1 MKFHLLIFVCFV
13 FTGSF
18 SFGQKSYTVKKSVN
32 EIKIDGF
39 LTEDQW
45 LKANI
50 ATDFITA
57 SPVYGEKSQFISIV
71 KMYYDDNAFYI
82 AGEMHDPHPDSVSY
96 SMSQRDDFGNADWFN
111 VTIDTYGNKTN
122 GFSFGVTSAGVE
134 LDALAFTNYW
144 DESWNAVWRSSVQKR
159 DFGWSFE
166 MKIPFSA
173 LRFPNQDVQNWNIN
187 FVRQV
192 RRVRESSTWNPTNP
206 EVFGELTQAGVL
218 NGVEGIKSPIRLSF
232 TPYVTG
238 YVENS
243 TDYSTGKQTWKSRVT
258 GGLDLKYGINDA
270 FTLDM
275 TVIPDFGQTRSDNQI
290 LNLGPFE
297 VRYNEN
303 RPFFIEGTDLFQ
315 IGGVFYS
322 RRIASSPFH
331 EYDIY
336 GDLDDSKGE
345 KVVENPGITQM
356 INGTKVSGRTKNGL
370 GIGIFNAVEARMDAV
385 IEDSLGNR
393 RLYQTNPLTNYNV
406 FVLSQNLQN
415 NSTVSFVNTNVTRAG
430 SDRDANVSVGVAK
443 IYTKDGN
450 YQLYSKVSVS
460 SIMEDEVTYGHKFD
474 IGFSKVAGKWRY
486 GVDYGEESDT
496 YDPNDL
502 GFLYNNNSRSYSA
515 NISWNDFKPS
525 NNFFKRSVRLNW
537 FYEELYKPQLFN
549 YSGFFLNIGGLH
561 KKQVYMSL
569 SVRGS
574 PFGEVN
580 HFESRHFGKIVRYN
594 PEGEVSYFF
603 TTDYSKRIALDGDI
617 GYVKFF
623 GINQEKYSFFLSPR
637 LRVSDRMMLVLDAS
651 LDINNNGFGF
661 VYGEDP
667 NFDQEIV
674 LGYRDRVDVEN
685 SISLEF
691 VFTKRMGVDFSLR
704 HYWAQV
710 EYSHFVKL
718 GEDGEMTAID
728 YKALDANG
736 NSVHNNSFNAFTL
749 DVNYRW
755 IFIPGSEL
763 RIVYKNN
770 IFTSQSTLENHYFE
784 TFETLFNQPQIN
796 SISLKLLVYIDVLY
810 FKRKNKKKEQKVI

>member
-1 MKFHLLIFVCFV
+1 MKSFILVFSCLMGAFFVA
-13 FTGSF
+13 
-18 SFGQKSYTVKKSVN
+18 GQKSYVIKKSTN
-32 EIKIDGF
+32 TIKVDGF
-39 LTEDQW
+39 LNEQQW
-45 LKANI
+45 LDANI
-50 ATDFITA
+50 ATDFITT
-57 SPVYGEKSQFISIV
+57 SPIYGKKSKFKSIV
-71 KMYYDDNAFYI
+71 KLYYDDNALYI
-82 AGEMHDPHPDSVSY
+82 AGEMHDPHPDSISY
-96 SMSQRDDFGNADWFN
+96 SMSQRDNFGNADWFN

-122 GFSFGVTSAGVE
+122 GFSFAVTSAGVE

-144 DESWNAVWRSSVQKR
+144 DISWNAVWRSAVQKR

-173 LRFPNQDVQNWNIN
+173 LRFPNQNVQTWNIN

-192 RRVRESSTWNPTNP
+192 RRVRESSSWNPIDP
-206 EVFGELTQAGVL
+206 EIFGELTQAGVMHGIE
-218 NGVEGIKSPIRLSF
+218 GVKSPVRLSF

-238 YVENS
+238 YLENS
-243 TDYSTGKQTWKSRVT
+243 TDYESGERTWKSRIT

-322 RRIASSPFH
+322 RRIASSPYH
-331 EYDIY
+331 EFDVYT
-336 GDLDDSKGE
+336 DLNDSIGE
-345 KVVENPGITQM
+345 HVVENPGIAQM

-370 GIGIFNAVEARMDAV
+370 GIGIFNAVENKMDAI

-406 FVLSQNLQN
+406 FVLSQNLKN
-415 NSTVSFVNTNVTRAG
+415 NSSVSFVNTNVVRIG
-430 SDRDANVSVGVAK
+430 NDRDANVSVGQAR
-443 IYTKDGN
+443 IFTKDGKYRLFTQVN
-450 YQLYSKVSVS
+450 VS
-460 SIMEDEVTYGHKFD
+460 SIMEDEMIYGHKVNF
-474 IGFSKVAGKWRY
+474 GFSKVAGKWRY
-486 GVDYGEESDT
+486 GMNYGEESDT

-515 NISWNDFKPS
+515 DVSWNDFKPS
-525 NNFFKRSVRLNW
+525 KYFFRRSIRLSW
-537 FYEELYKPQLFN
+537 YYEELYKPQLYS

-561 KKQVYMSL
+561 KKQVYMAL
-569 SVRGS
+569 SVGGS

-580 HFESRHFGKIVRYN
+580 HFESRHFGRVVRYKPRVN
-594 PEGEVSYFF
+594 ASYFF
-603 TTDYSKRIALDGDI
+603 TTDYSKRFALDGDI

-623 GINQEKYSFFLSPR
+623 GNSQEKYSFYLSPR
-637 LRVSDRMMLVLDAS
+637 LRISDRIMLVVDAS
-651 LDINNNGFGF
+651 LDLNNNDYGF
-661 VYGEDP
+661 VYGDDP
-667 NFDQEIV
+667 NFSDEIII
-674 LGYRDRVDVEN
+674 GFRDRVDVEN

-710 EYSHFVKL
+710 EYNGFAKL
-718 GEDGEMTAID
+718 GYDGEMIDID
-728 YKALDANG
+728 YQAYDTDG
-736 NSVHNNSFNAFTL
+736 NSLHNTNFNAFTL

-770 IFTSQSTLENHYFE
+770 IFASKSTLEQHYFE

-796 SISLKLLVYIDVLY
+796 SISMKLLVYIDVLY
-810 FKRKNKKKEQKVI
+810 FKRKKKGQRVI